1 MSQMFAFSLLMVI
14 LYIGDVVSIKT
25 KAWIPSVFV
34 CGVLFILGYWTIFPQ
49 NIVEVAGIPTVVA
62 TLLMYLLITNM
73 GTLLS
78 VKELVNQWKT
88 IVIALSGILGI
99 IALLLAVGTFVFDLK
114 TVLVAIPPLVG
125 GLVSS
130 LVMSEAAQSAGL
142 ASLSVLA
149 ILIYVI
155 QGFAGYPL
163 TSIVL
168 KKESGS
174 FKNIEQGHGSRFM
187 NKRGKKQEQNQMCL
201 NYLKKYPN
209 DIIQIIHEFYV

>member
-114 TVLVAIPPLVG
+114 TVLVAIPP
-125 GLVSS
+125 
-130 LVMSEAAQSAGL
+130 
-142 ASLSVLA
+142 
-149 ILIYVI
+149 
-155 QGFAGYPL
+155 
-163 TSIVL
+163 
-168 KKESGS
+168 
-174 FKNIEQGHGSRFM
+174 
-187 NKRGKKQEQNQMCL
+187 
-201 NYLKKYPN
+201 
-209 DIIQIIHEFYV
+209 

>member
-88 IVIALSGILGI
+88 IVIAL
-99 IALLLAVGTFVFDLK
+99 
-114 TVLVAIPPLVG
+114 
-125 GLVSS
+125 
-130 LVMSEAAQSAGL
+130 
-142 ASLSVLA
+142 
-149 ILIYVI
+149 
-155 QGFAGYPL
+155 
-163 TSIVL
+163 
-168 KKESGS
+168 
-174 FKNIEQGHGSRFM
+174 
-187 NKRGKKQEQNQMCL
+187 
-201 NYLKKYPN
+201 
-209 DIIQIIHEFYV
+209 